1 MPYDKAI
8 LLESDK
14 VADNSKSDRGLYGS
28 AESLDEYIPSGYKRL
43 YPWIVKV
50 SKRSDEILV
59 IIVEPPQ
66 KKLVRGLLREK
77 KNSLSFCE

>member
-1 MPYDKAI
+1 MPNYEFI
-8 LLESDK
+8 LLESDII
-14 VADNSKSDRGLYGS
+14 ADDCESDTCLYGS
-28 AESLDEYIPSGYKRL
+28 SESLDEYIPSGYKRL